1 MAESVRNALV
11 EVLGAEAAADFPSV
25 EVDKLEK
32 HGYMSARRL
41 RIATREGL
49 ERINLLE
56 ACIDDV
62 MTAMGEFPMSV
73 LTWIM

>member
-11 EVLGAEAAADFPSV
+11 EVLGAEAAADFPPV
-25 EVDKLEK
+25 EVDKLAK
-32 HGYMSARRL
+32 HGYTSARKL
-41 RIATREGL
+41 RISTREGL

-62 MTAMGEFPMSV
+62 MTATSEFRCPS
-73 LTWIM
+73 